1 MTVLAAQLGNVGNL
15 LPRCATMNP
24 KNIRSQP
31 MCSVDGWE
39 FIMIKKQFVKSRN
52 ITKVTFETE
61 AAAEGV
67 ALIADFNKWQP
78 VPFKKLKSG
87 KFRYL
92 LEQNGSRD
100 FLNDDNA
107 DYTVP
112 NDQGTENAVINA

>member
-1 MTVLAAQLGNVGNL
+1 M
-15 LPRCATMNP
+15 
-24 KNIRSQP
+24 
-31 MCSVDGWE
+31 E

-52 ITKVTFETE
+52 IIKVTFETE

-67 ALIADFNKWQP
+67 ALVADFNRWQP
-78 VPFKKLKSG
+78 VPFKKLKNGRWQLVQELEPGQSYQ
-87 KFRYL
+87 FRYL

-100 FLNDDNA
+100 FINDDNA